1 MAKFVLS
8 QTISLSFE
16 GADTTRRVQGRLRL
30 PYITNSP
37 SPLKERGIKVEDS
50 SRGEVDNTIIFSLDN
65 VKS

>member
-16 GADTTRRVQGRLRL
+16 GADTTRRVKGRRSL

-37 SPLKERGIKVEDS
+37 SPLKERRIKVEAP
-50 SRGEVDNTIIFSLDN
+50 RFFELFEG
-65 VKS
+65 

>member
-16 GADTTRRVQGRLRL
+16 GADTTRRVKGRRSL

-37 SPLKERGIKVEDS
+37 SPLKERGIKGV
-50 SRGEVDNTIIFSLDN
+50 R
-65 VKS
+65 